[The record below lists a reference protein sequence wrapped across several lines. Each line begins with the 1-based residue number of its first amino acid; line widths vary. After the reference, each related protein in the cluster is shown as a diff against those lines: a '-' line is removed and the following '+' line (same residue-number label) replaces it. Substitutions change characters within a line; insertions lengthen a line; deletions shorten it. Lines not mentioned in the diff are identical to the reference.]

1 MGIISKII
9 PQQDTN
15 QLGGKPVRITKFKNG
30 EVLVYNS
37 VSKQWEADTIEGG
50 GGFTGTMDDISD
62 GTTYVKTENNLTDAL
77 VSAIGSALQSET
89 SHADVLVDGDIGVT
103 VAAQNHNH
111 TGTYEPADAT
121 ILKDADIGV
130 NVQAYNANTVIDASY
145 VHTDNNYTDAQE
157 TAVNSL
163 VLNNFTA
170 ILPPATTDDTT
181 EGYAVGSKWVNINTG
196 KVYECVDA
204 SEDTAVWIIIPTVS
218 DVAYDATTWDNNTD
232 APTKNAVRDK
242 FESLT
247 SGSGLS
253 QAQVLVRS
261 LGC

>member
-9 PQQDTN
+9 PQQDPN

-62 GTTYVKTENNLTDAL
+62 GTTYVKTENN
-77 VSAIGSALQSET
+77 
-89 SHADVLVDGDIGVT
+89 
-103 VAAQNHNH
+103 
-111 TGTYEPADAT
+111 
-121 ILKDADIGV
+121 
-130 NVQAYNANTVIDASY
+130 
-145 VHTDNNYTDAQE
+145 YTDA
-157 TAVNSL
+157 
-163 VLNNFTA
+163 
-170 ILPPATTDDTT
+170 
-181 EGYAVGSKWVNINTG
+181 
-196 KVYECVDA
+196 DA
-204 SEDTAVWIIIPTVS
+204 SKLAGIAAGAEVNVNADWNAGSGDAQILNKPTIPVVS

-242 FESLT
+242 IESLT